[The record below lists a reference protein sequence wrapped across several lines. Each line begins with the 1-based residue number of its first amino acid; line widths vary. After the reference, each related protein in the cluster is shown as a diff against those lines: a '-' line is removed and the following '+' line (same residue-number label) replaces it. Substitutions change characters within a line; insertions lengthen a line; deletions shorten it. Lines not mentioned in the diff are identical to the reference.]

1 MNWIDNIHK
10 LARPALLV
18 IFMIFVW
25 ALTKTESDFKTIA
38 VITGIVQ
45 APITTYFGLK
55 GIGKV
60 NE

>member
-1 MNWIDNIHK
+1 MWIDKIHK
-10 LARPALLV
+10 LARPIILV

-25 ALTKTESDFKTIA
+25 ALTKTETDFKTIA
-38 VITGIVQ
+38 AIAGIVQ